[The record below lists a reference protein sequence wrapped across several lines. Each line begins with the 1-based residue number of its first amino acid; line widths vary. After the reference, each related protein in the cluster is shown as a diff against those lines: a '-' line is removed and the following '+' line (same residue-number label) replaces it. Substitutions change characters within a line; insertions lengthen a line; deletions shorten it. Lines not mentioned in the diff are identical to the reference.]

1 MIVCRELSLS
11 KPILLFISD
20 LHLFF
25 QRFSPFACYLLGFV
39 LFTIEKA
46 EYVVANISVI
56 RFDILYLRHDKMLSH
71 INLKMEDEV
80 RCDFSVQSLI

>member
-1 MIVCRELSLS
+1 MIVCRELS
-11 KPILLFISD
+11 LFISD

-25 QRFSPFACYLLGFV
+25 QHFSPFACYFLGFV

-56 RFDILYLRHDKMLSH
+56 RFDNLYLRHDKMLFD

-80 RCDFSVQSLI
+80 RCDFSVQS